1 MPEQLIA
8 NWHGLGAQFVVTKP
22 NAKARVEAMV
32 GIPIGLHAS
41 NPGSAWLRRAVAL
54 LAPVAAWVMPI
65 ILGRVR

>member
-22 NAKARVEAMV
+22 NAKARVEAMA

-41 NPGSAWLRRAVAL
+41 NPSSAWPRRAVAL
-54 LAPVAAWVMPI
+54 LAPVAAWVMPV